1 MMPTPKLDN
10 KLVHRITSIIIQKPR
25 LAILTKATKA
35 IITPMSAIIK
45 QCFTMMPTLKLDN
58 KLVHRTTSIIIQ
70 KPRLEIQTKA
80 TLAIMATMEILAIM
94 ATPIMAIIKQ
104 YFTMMPTLKL
114 DNKLVH
120 RITSI
125 TTQKLRLEIP
135 IKVTAIME
143 TMPTMGTQIMLTI
156 KQFFTMMPT
165 LKLDNNLALQITSII
180 TLMLRL
186 VHQEED
192 LRVRH
197 NLHFALFVLRI
208 FYRPIMTHY

>member
-1 MMPTPKLDN
+1 MATP
-10 KLVHRITSIIIQKPR
+10 I
-25 LAILTKATKA
+25 
-35 IITPMSAIIK
+35 SAIIK

-94 ATPIMAIIKQ
+94 TTPIMAIIKQ

-120 RITSI
+120 WITSI

-143 TMPTMGTQIMLTI
+143 TMPTMVAQIMLTI

-165 LKLDNNLALQITSII
+165 LKLDNNLARQITSII

-192 LRVRH
+192 LHDHH
-197 NLHFALFVLRI
+197 NLHFVLYVRLI
-208 FYRPIMTHY
+208 YYQVLMTQN

>member
-1 MMPTPKLDN
+1 MG
-10 KLVHRITSIIIQKPR
+10 QKPR

-35 IITPMSAIIK
+35 IMATPISAIIK

-58 KLVHRTTSIIIQ
+58 KLAHRLISIIIQ
-70 KPRLEIQTKA
+70 KPRWEIITKA
-80 TLAIMATMEILAIM
+80 IKALMATLEILAIM

-135 IKVTAIME
+135 IKVMAIME

-186 VHQEED
+186 VHQGED
-192 LRVRH
+192 MHVHH
-197 NLHFALFVLRI
+197 NLQFALFVLRI

>member
-1 MMPTPKLDN
+1 MG
-10 KLVHRITSIIIQKPR
+10 QKPR

-35 IITPMSAIIK
+35 IMATPISAIIK

-58 KLVHRTTSIIIQ
+58 KLAHRLISIIIQ
-70 KPRLEIQTKA
+70 KPRWEIITKA
-80 TLAIMATMEILAIM
+80 IKALMATMEILAIT

-120 RITSI
+120 QITSI
-125 TTQKLRLEIP
+125 TTHKLRLEIP

-143 TMPTMGTQIMLTI
+143 TMPTMVTQIML
-156 KQFFTMMPT
+156 T
-165 LKLDNNLALQITSII
+165 LKLDNNMARQITSII

-192 LRVRH
+192 LH
-197 NLHFALFVLRI
+197 
-208 FYRPIMTHY
+208 

>member
-1 MMPTPKLDN
+1 MATP
-10 KLVHRITSIIIQKPR
+10 I
-25 LAILTKATKA
+25 
-35 IITPMSAIIK
+35 SAIIK

-58 KLVHRTTSIIIQ
+58 KLAHRPTSIIIQ
-70 KPRLEIQTKA
+70 KPRLEMQTKA
-80 TLAIMATMEILAIM
+80 TLVIMATMEILTIM

-125 TTQKLRLEIP
+125 TTQKLRLELP
-135 IKVTAIME
+135 
-143 TMPTMGTQIMLTI
+143 I

-165 LKLDNNLALQITSII
+165 LKLDNNLARQITSII

-192 LRVRH
+192 LHVRH
-197 NLHFALFVLRI
+197 NLHFVLFVPLI
-208 FYRPIMTHY
+208 FYQVLMTQN

>member
-1 MMPTPKLDN
+1 MML
-10 KLVHRITSIIIQKPR
+10 
-25 LAILTKATKA
+25 
-35 IITPMSAIIK
+35 
-45 QCFTMMPTLKLDN
+45 TLKLDN
-58 KLVHRTTSIIIQ
+58 KLAHRLISIIIQ

-80 TLAIMATMEILAIM
+80 SLAIMATMEILAIT

-165 LKLDNNLALQITSII
+165 LKLDNNLARQITSII

-197 NLHFALFVLRI
+197 NLQFALSVLRI

>member
-1 MMPTPKLDN
+1 MATP
-10 KLVHRITSIIIQKPR
+10 I
-25 LAILTKATKA
+25 
-35 IITPMSAIIK
+35 SAIIK

-80 TLAIMATMEILAIM
+80 TLVMMATMEILTIM

-125 TTQKLRLEIP
+125 TTQKLRLEI
-135 IKVTAIME
+135 KVIAIME

-165 LKLDNNLALQITSII
+165 LKLDNNLARQITSII

-186 VHQEED
+186 VHQGED
-192 LRVRH
+192 MHVRH
-197 NLHFALFVLRI
+197 NLHFVLFVPLI
-208 FYRPIMTHY
+208 FYQVLMTQN